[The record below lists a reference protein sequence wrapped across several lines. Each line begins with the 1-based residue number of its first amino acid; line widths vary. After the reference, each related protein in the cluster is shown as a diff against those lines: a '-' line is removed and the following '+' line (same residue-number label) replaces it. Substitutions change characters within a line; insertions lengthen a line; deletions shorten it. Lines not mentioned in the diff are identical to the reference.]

1 MRWFRDRSG
10 VGCEVFSAL
19 SSFFSTALFFVLFF
33 FCFYFCFL
41 SFYLALCLILSH
53 LFTLLILDV
62 SHLFFLLFV
71 LLNFILLFIFLLLL
85 HYLLY
90 TTAPFPQLI
99 FFIFD
104 GFILSFI
111 SSFLQCLPHFFYLP
125 FTSLVDYYDF
135 CISSS
140 ASYY

>member
-1 MRWFRDRSG
+1 MSG
-10 VGCEVFSAL
+10 VK
-19 SSFFSTALFFVLFF
+19 SFLPFRLILFLQPCFL
-33 FCFYFCFL
+33 FCFSSVFTSASYHFF
-41 SFYLALCLILSH
+41 ALCRILPH